1 MKQSLK
7 VVLQNR
13 TVTEEVFRSA
23 LTGVEALVNGR
34 PLTHVSV
41 DPIDPEPIT
50 PFHFILGRP
59 NPSGPINVIDPNAIY
74 SSKSWR
80 EAQVIVTQC
89 WNRLVREVLPEK
101 IERPKRLKE
110 HKNLEIGDLVLI
122 SDKNARRGDWPTAR
136 IVEIFPGPGEVV
148 RSTIVKTSSGTH
160 LKRAVSSFVPFL
172 EDS

>member
-101 IERPKRLKE
+101 IERPKWLKE

-136 IVEIFPGPGEVV
+136 IVEIFPGPDVVV
-148 RSTIVKTSSGTH
+148 RSTIVKTSFGTH
-160 LKRAVSSFVPFL
+160 LKHAISPLVPFL
-172 EDS
+172 IDS